1 MAALGIASYS
11 VVMGLLSKIEDRGVL
26 PRSDI
31 IEILDGALAAIEDL
45 EADDDDVRLARK
57 ALERQIKRWRA

>member
-31 IEILDGALAAIEDL
+31 IDILDGALAAIEDMDF
-45 EADDDDVRLARK
+45 DDDDVRLARK

>member
-11 VVMGLLSKIEDRGVL
+11 VVMGPLSKLEQQGVL

-31 IEILDGALAAIEDL
+31 IDILDGALGAIEDL
-45 EADDDDVRLARK
+45 DTDDDDARLARK

>member
-26 PRSDI
+26 SRSDI

-45 EADDDDVRLARK
+45 ETDDDDVRLARK